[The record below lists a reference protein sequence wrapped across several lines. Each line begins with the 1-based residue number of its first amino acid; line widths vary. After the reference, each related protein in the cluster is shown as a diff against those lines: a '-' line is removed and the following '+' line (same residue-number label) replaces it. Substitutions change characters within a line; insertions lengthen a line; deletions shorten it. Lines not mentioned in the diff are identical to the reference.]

1 MVLVVNLILLHHG
14 MKTDNKEYYLWCIEN
29 DMIPYY

>member
-1 MVLVVNLILLHHG
+1 
-14 MKTDNKEYYLWCIEN
+14 MKDYYIDNKEYYLWCIEN